1 MGKVTVHCSGNL
13 KKLIIF
19 PGWVRLTESKYVRF
33 DHIDPGK
40 PKFHL
45 DGKYN
50 GEICKT
56 KYFGPPCIW
65 K

>member
-33 DHIDPGK
+33 DHIDPGTK
-40 PKFHL
+40 ISF
-45 DGKYN
+45 GW
-50 GEICKT
+50 EIQW
-56 KYFGPPCIW
+56 GNMQN
-65 K
+65 